1 MIIDFSRTIDSYD
14 EIIGIYGDLG
24 YTCPKC
30 KENRLIRYASYNRS
44 VISFEGDSP
53 ECRTVRI
60 LRLRCKN
67 CGSTHAVLTA
77 DMVPFFAYSLP
88 CILFVLQA
96 AFGEKG
102 SVTEAGRKTGI
113 SYQVIYRFYQL
124 LSLSFVKIHSLLC
137 NQKLLPQDHCIELKE
152 IPKVLLR
159 YEKGSHEFTAYLRKC
174 LDTAAAVKKGLNMW
188 GLISYLEFSGCRGY
202 HLWIFF
208 REWIPVRYVNLLEEH
223 LERQVIGSV

>member
-1 MIIDFSRTIDSYD
+1 M
-14 EIIGIYGDLG
+14 LL
-24 YTCPKC
+24 
-30 KENRLIRYASYNRS
+30 NNRS
-44 VISFEGDSP
+44 VISFEGDSS

-137 NQKLLPQDHCIELKE
+137 NQKLIPQDHCIELKE
-152 IPKVLLR
+152 IPKVLLNIPHPLFLR
-159 YEKGSHEFTAYLRKC
+159 AYFSAYGVLLFMIKRNIGERPFYIGGS
-174 LDTAAAVKKGLNMW
+174 N
-188 GLISYLEFSGCRGY
+188 
-202 HLWIFF
+202 
-208 REWIPVRYVNLLEEH
+208 
-223 LERQVIGSV
+223 